1 MVGIFVGL
9 MTALS
14 WAVGSIMMR
23 DLSRKLDPI
32 TLNAPRSL
40 VGGLLMLVLVLVT
53 GQQGGYATITPL
65 QLLFMVGSM
74 LVGGGIGDTFYVT
87 SLSRIGVAR
96 AFPIASIY
104 PALTLVLGVLILTEI
119 VSLSIVG
126 GLVLVIVG
134 VVLISRIS
142 SGVVIDPHHQ
152 TPAGGVSFAL
162 GAAAFWA
169 ISILMLAPGIEGHSA
184 VVVSSIRVPALSLA
198 LWAIVAVRGS
208 WRTLLTLSRREWGVL
223 LVGGLIGWGLGS
235 ILFVVT
241 VSLLGP
247 TQAAILT
254 STSPMFALPLSA
266 LVLRERINAHVW
278 VGTALTVCGI
288 ILVT

>member
-1 MVGIFVGL
+1 MLGVLAGL

-14 WAVGSIMMR
+14 WAVGSVMMR
-23 DLSRKLDPI
+23 DLSRKLDPV
-32 TLNAPRSL
+32 TLNAPRTL
-40 VGGLLMLVLVLVT
+40 VGGLLMMALVFVT
-53 GQQGGYATITPL
+53 RQQGGFASITPL
-65 QLLFMVGSM
+65 QILFMVGSM
-74 LVGGGIGDTFYVT
+74 LVGGGIGEAFYVT

-119 VSLSIVG
+119 VSLGIVA

-134 VVLISRIS
+134 VVLISRSS
-142 SGVVIDPHHQ
+142 SGVVIDPHYQ
-152 TPAGGVSFAL
+152 TTAGGVSFAL
-162 GAAAFWA
+162 GAAAFWT

-184 VVVSSIRVPALSLA
+184 VVVSSIRVPILSLV
-198 LWAIVAVRGS
+198 LWAIVAVRGT
-208 WRTLLTLSRREWGVL
+208 WHHLLKLTPREWALL
-223 LVGGLIGWGLGS
+223 LVGGLFGWGLGS

-241 VSLLGP
+241 VSLVGP

-266 LVLRERINAHVW
+266 VLLRERVNVHVW
-278 VGTALTVCGI
+278 VGTALTICGI

>member
-1 MVGIFVGL
+1 MV
-9 MTALS
+9 
-14 WAVGSIMMR
+14 
-23 DLSRKLDPI
+23 
-32 TLNAPRSL
+32 TLA
-40 VGGLLMLVLVLVT
+40 LVT
-53 GQQGGYATITPL
+53 GQRAGYASITPL
-65 QLLFMVGSM
+65 QLAFMIGSM
-74 LVGGGIGDTFYVT
+74 LVGGGIGDSFYVT

-119 VSLSIVG
+119 VSLSIVA
-126 GLVLVIVG
+126 GLVLVLVG
-134 VVLISRIS
+134 VVLISRLS

-152 TPAGGVSFAL
+152 TTGGGVSFAL

-169 ISILMLAPGIEGHSA
+169 VSILMLAPGIEGHSA
-184 VVVSSIRVPALSLA
+184 VIVSSIRVPALSIV
-198 LWAIVAVRGS
+198 LWAIVVVRGT
-208 WRTLLTLSRREWGVL
+208 WRHLLTLSRREWAIL

-266 LVLRERINAHVW
+266 IVLRERINAHVW
-278 VGTALTVCGI
+278 VGTALTICGV